1 MQHDRRDFI
10 RTSLTLAGTAGLLTS
25 ALAPIVAHAQTG
37 GGPVRRS
44 DRYEDSMISERKPFV
59 WPGNK
64 TLAVWIAPNVEV
76 WNYDSPAG
84 QAVSP
89 NVGRIVPDVV
99 NYAWREYGMRVGLWR
114 IADVLD
120 AAGIK
125 ATIAL
130 NALVCEHY
138 PKAMEEMKKRGWEFM
153 GHGTTN
159 SESLAGLNAAIAAH
173 RV

>member
-37 GGPVRRS
+37 GRPVRRS

-76 WNYDSPAG
+76 WDYDSPAG

-99 NYAWREYGMRVGLWR
+99 NYAWREYGMRVGPWR
-114 IADVLD
+114 LADLLD
-120 AAGIK
+120 AAGSNANK
-125 ATIAL
+125 PLHAPRCARDSAT
-130 NALVCEHY
+130 
-138 PKAMEEMKKRGWEFM
+138 PEEM
-153 GHGTTN
+153 
-159 SESLAGLNAAIAAH
+159 
-173 RV
+173 